1 MSALTSASVRQPAS
15 RSTSTGC
22 AVKQGVYWRATAC
35 GHEMGLMISD
45 AKILYFLKKS
55 SARHGQKLELTEGVI
70 DSYHNTPLEKRKPLI
85 AI

>member
-1 MSALTSASVRQPAS
+1 
-15 RSTSTGC
+15 
-22 AVKQGVYWRATAC
+22 
-35 GHEMGLMISD
+35 MGLMISD